1 MSQER
6 IEDVLNSIL
15 EGQEKINEELAQISW
30 ISNSTLQVNL
40 ANQAILLTLCMDD

>member
-15 EGQEKINEELAQISW
+15 EGQEKINEELAKYPG
-30 ISNSTLQVNL
+30 
-40 ANQAILLTLCMDD
+40 